1 MVSVHGFF
9 PYQPAYLQPPTSL
22 IRRLS
27 KMKKMLS
34 NYALGSLAC
43 IVMGVAL
50 IINPH
55 IITDVLNTAL
65 GVILIVWASVGI
77 LRFIIAKSKGSD
89 DAGIFSL
96 FGDLI
101 LLAAGIY
108 VFVNTSLL
116 ETIAM
121 TALGLYLL
129 CSGLPKLINSFK
141 LKRISPQWK
150 TPLISS
156 GVTALLG
163 IAVLIMP
170 NFIAG
175 RLMRLVGVILA
186 IAGFSGFI
194 SGSSSAGI
202 QKKYERSN
210 KKKNKVYDVKYK
222 ED

>member
-1 MVSVHGFF
+1 
-9 PYQPAYLQPPTSL
+9 
-22 IRRLS
+22 
-27 KMKKMLS
+27 MKKMLS
-34 NYALGSLAC
+34 NYALGSVAC

-50 IINPH
+50 IIDPH

-77 LRFIIAKSKGSD
+77 LRFIAVKAKGGD
-89 DAGIFSL
+89 DAGFFSL
-96 FGDLI
+96 CGDII

-108 VFVNTSLL
+108 VFINTSLL
-116 ETIAM
+116 ETVAM

-141 LKRISPQWK
+141 LKQISPQWK
-150 TPLISS
+150 TPLVSS
-156 GVTALLG
+156 AVTALLG
-163 IAVLIMP
+163 LLVLIMP
-170 NFIAG
+170 NLIAG
-175 RLMRLVGVILA
+175 KLMRLVGVLLA
-186 IAGFSGFI
+186 VAGVSGFV

-202 QKKYERSN
+202 RKKYERSN